1 MTSDYIVWLTPHA
14 ETSLTDITKY
24 IAIDLEEAEI
34 AIQYNGIVNITD
46 EIAIKR
52 GQEKA
57 LKKMQLQ

>member
-34 AIQYNGIVNITD
+34 AI
-46 EIAIKR
+46 
-52 GQEKA
+52 
-57 LKKMQLQ
+57 